1 MPVSGGEI
9 QFIAELRD
17 KVSEKLAGLEKKFN
31 ETAKKS
37 KEDLGGIQN
46 AVNAINLDRAAE
58 SARKFGERS
67 SDVAKVRIAFES
79 VAAQAELSDALILES
94 AKEATKGLLTEHD
107 IRLNANKALSLGV
120 VENEQDFANLA
131 EAAIILGQKL
141 GVDAGQAVEDLTT
154 GIGRQSVE
162 ILDNLGITLRANE
175 AYAVY
180 AERIGKTAKELT
192 DVEKKQAFTTIA
204 IEKATEAA
212 RAQGE
217 IIVTTNDKL
226 EIQKNRLQDV
236 ADGYAAAL
244 GPLAAV
250 GAEMLQL
257 GSQAALVGGV
267 FPGTTAK
274 IGAMGATVGTKLLP
288 LLTGPAG
295 LVAALVAV
303 SLGVKAF
310 YDSMARKEVDEFA
323 EAIEGMTDEVK
334 ARDEGPPG
342 ERGRGFKGAP
352 PE

>member
-1 MPVSGGEI
+1 MPVKAGDLEVVAS
-9 QFIAELRD
+9 LRD
-17 KVSEKLAGLEKKFN
+17 DVSGKLDKMEGKAATTGKGMEK
-31 ETAKKS
+31 S
-37 KEDLGGIQN
+37 LGGIQN

-58 SARKFGERS
+58 SVRKFGERS
-67 SDVAKVRIAFES
+67 SDVTKVRIAFES

-175 AYAVY
+175 AYAIY
-180 AERIGKTAKELT
+180 AERIGKTANELT

-226 EIQKNRLQDV
+226 EIQKNRLQDA
-236 ADGYAAAL
+236 ADGYSALL
-244 GPLAAV
+244 GPVASAGGGLLQVASPG
-250 GAEMLQL
+250 GAHRR
-257 GSQAALVGGV
+257 GV
-267 FPGTTAK
+267 PGRYSKSLCDGWCPERSLPGRCWTTR
-274 IGAMGATVGTKLLP
+274 
-288 LLTGPAG
+288 TGRCLHRRSG
-295 LVAALVAV
+295 LH
-303 SLGVKAF
+303 G
-310 YDSMARKEVDEFA
+310 
-323 EAIEGMTDEVK
+323 
-334 ARDEGPPG
+334 
-342 ERGRGFKGAP
+342 
-352 PE
+352 